1 MKKTLQLAVF
11 AAVASLAGQSA
22 LAQSVTHS
30 PVTAGYVGDSRGIV
44 ERDSSGNCLRSSSW
58 TKEMA
63 TANCDAD
70 LLPKMAA
77 ITPEPAPVPAAKPV
91 MTPTVEK
98 ITLREDALFDNG
110 KADLRAKGKAELD
123 ALAARMSDKNIAL
136 ENVAITGHASAPG
149 TNNFNQ
155 LLSERR
161 AEAVKAYLVQKGI
174 DPTRIFNQ
182 GMGEMQPIASND
194 TSEGQAQNRRV
205 EVEIK
210 AQRTS
215 MSSN

>member
-1 MKKTLQLAVF
+1 MNKTIQLAVI
-11 AAVASLAGQSA
+11 AAVASFAGQAALAGSDSKVSPGYA
-22 LAQSVTHS
+22 GNTHS
-30 PVTAGYVGDSRGIV
+30 LVWV
-44 ERDSSGNCLRSSSW
+44 NSSSECVRTSSW
-58 TKEMA
+58 NKDMA
-63 TANCDAD
+63 TKGCDAD

-77 ITPEPAPVPAAKPV
+77 ITPEPAPAPAAKPV
-91 MTPTVEK
+91 MVPTVEK

-110 KADLRAKGKAELD
+110 RADLRAKGKAELD
-123 ALAARMSDKNIAL
+123 ALAARMSDKNITL

-174 DPTRIFNQ
+174 DPTRIFSQ
-182 GMGEMQPIASND
+182 GMGEMQPIASNETLD
-194 TSEGQAQNRRV
+194 GQAQNRRV

-210 AQRTS
+210 AEQTS